1 MTNNNPPPMPE
12 RIWVEPP
19 PYDDDMRRY
28 VLRIPLSGFQEY
40 IRADLSRP
48 RLTDEEVEKLKAKT
62 DGLENEAVAHYYDGW
77 NDCIDHL
84 RQRGII

>member
-12 RIWVEPP
+12 RIYVCRDDSPDDFLCTEHEVEG
-19 PYDDDMRRY
+19 DT
-28 VLRIPLSGFQEY
+28 EY
-40 IRADLSRP
+40 LRADLSRP
-48 RLTDEEVEKLKAKT
+48 RLTDEEVEGLKKGTFYMDAET
-62 DGLENEAVAHYYDGW
+62 AEYWEANGW